1 MVVLVIGVMFS
12 GRKAFLKLAAMARCK
27 KWKAAAASALGI
39 GVLVGVSTEIDFLLQ
54 SMAEVRVSGHR
65 GRTVTCLLGPLALK

>member
-39 GVLVGVSTEIDFLLQ
+39 GVLGVSTEIDFLLQ
-54 SMAEVRVSGHR
+54 STAEVRVSSHR